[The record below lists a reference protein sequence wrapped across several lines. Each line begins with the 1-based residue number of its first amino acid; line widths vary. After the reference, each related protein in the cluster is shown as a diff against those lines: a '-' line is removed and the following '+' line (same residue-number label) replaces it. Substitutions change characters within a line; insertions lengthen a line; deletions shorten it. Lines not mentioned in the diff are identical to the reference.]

1 MTICVHQ
8 PSTPPAL
15 TKPDSSAQ
23 ACVRGS
29 LENWV
34 KVQYFSTKPCWPIW
48 AVWVR
53 YFPQTLHSKLKP
65 FIPEIL
71 FSTPLTDSNVAT
83 CCPLSF
89 YHSPRLLWFYLSE
102 CVAVFACFHF
112 CFASH
117 YLVSFITVSRW
128 AEGSPRSYFPMC
140 MKHFAISL
148 LQNFF
153 SLIKRQD
160 TRLVLKFASP
170 SRLWFIRQICW

>member
-1 MTICVHQ
+1 MINVHQ

-34 KVQYFSTKPCWPIW
+34 KVQYFSTKPCWSIW

-53 YFPQTLHSKLKP
+53 YFPQTLHSKQTVYSWNSFLHASDWLKRGN
-65 FIPEIL
+65 L
-71 FSTPLTDSNVAT
+71 LASVVLSLT
-83 CCPLSF
+83 
-89 YHSPRLLWFYLSE
+89 RLLWFYLSE
-102 CVAVFACFHF
+102 CVAVFACFYF
-112 CFASH
+112 CRASH
-117 YLVSFITVSRW
+117 SLVSFITVSRW
-128 AEGSPRSYFPMC
+128 AEGSSQSYFRMC

-153 SLIKRQD
+153 
-160 TRLVLKFASP
+160 P
-170 SRLWFIRQICW
+170 H